1 MAEKNVL
8 VLGGGIAGLTAAL
21 DLAKGGSQVS
31 LVEKEK
37 ELGGHAA
44 KYCCK
49 ATASTCQKCGACF
62 VGQQINAVVNHPA
75 IQVFSGLNLE
85 DVKRN
90 VNNYVLH
97 FAGDNNEKQKLQA
110 EAVILATGFRP
121 YDASKK
127 TEYGYDEYPEVITAM
142 ELEDKL
148 REKGSI
154 KKAFQK
160 QLNKVAFIQCV
171 GSRCDASEENY
182 CCRVGCM
189 YAVRLANLLRDE
201 LPEAQIDIYYMD
213 LQNFGKG
220 FTDYRRQTV
229 EDNKIN
235 FILGRPAKVYNHPR
249 QGLLMKHEC
258 PSTGELKEENY
269 DMVFLSTGSQPG
281 KSTPSLAE
289 KFNVL
294 VNEDNFFETEL
305 LSPGSTQA
313 PGVFVAGTCS
323 GPRDIADSMQ
333 QAKAVAR
340 EVEMYLG
347 NNEKQAG

>member
-8 VLGGGIAGLTAAL
+8 VLGGGIAGLTSAL

-31 LVEKEK
+31 LVEKDNV
-37 ELGGHAA
+37 LGGHAA

-62 VGQQINAVVNHPA
+62 VGQHITAVVNHPA
-75 IQVFSGLNLE
+75 IQVFTGLTLE
-85 DVKRN
+85 EVESYAG
-90 VNNYVLH
+90 NYVLH
-97 FAGDNNEKQKLQA
+97 FAGDKEDKQRLQA
-110 EAVILATGFRP
+110 DAVILATGFKP
-121 YDASKK
+121 YNAAKK
-127 TEYGYDEYPEVITAM
+127 TAYGYCEYPEVITAM

-154 KKAFQK
+154 KNAFKK
-160 QLNKVAFIQCV
+160 QLDKVAFIQCV
-171 GSRCDASEENY
+171 GSRSDNSQENY

-213 LQNFGKG
+213 IQNFGKG
-220 FTDYRRQTV
+220 FLEYKRQTA

-235 FILGRPAKVYNHPR
+235 FILGRPAKVYNYPR

-258 PSTGELKEENY
+258 PTTGVLKEENY
-269 DMVFLSTGSQPG
+269 DMVFLSIGSQPG
-281 KSTPSLAE
+281 ESTSSLAE
-289 KFNVL
+289 KFAIST
-294 VNEDNFFETEL
+294 NEDSFFATEL
-305 LSPGSTQA
+305 LDPGSTSA
-313 PGVFVAGTCS
+313 PGVFVAGTCT

-340 EVEMYLG
+340 EVEMYFK
-347 NNEKQAG
+347 NSEKQAG